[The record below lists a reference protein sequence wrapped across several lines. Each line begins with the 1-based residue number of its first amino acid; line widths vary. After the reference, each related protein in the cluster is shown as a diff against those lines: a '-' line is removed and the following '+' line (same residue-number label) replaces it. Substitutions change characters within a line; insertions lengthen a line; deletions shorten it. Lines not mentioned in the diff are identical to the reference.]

1 MGPSCPVTL
10 ISSELG
16 GSWPDRSRAKA
27 DSPAPFGPQIATPRP
42 GSRQGQSVKGLDA
55 GVCAG
60 HASGDERCVRS
71 PCRPFCEASA
81 LLIADLILP
90 TRLG

>member
-1 MGPSCPVTL
+1 MGPSCPVRL
-10 ISSELG
+10 ISPELG

-27 DSPAPFGPQIATPRP
+27 DLPAPLAPQIATPRRVAVKVN
-42 GSRQGQSVKGLDA
+42 SAKGLDA
-55 GVCAG
+55 GISAG

-71 PCRPFCEASA
+71 PCRRSCEASA

-90 TRLG
+90 TRRG